1 MIFNTADYFNR
12 ADLEQAVINK
22 VGTDTT
28 IKEKSSYK
36 IVGSIDDLKRLSL
49 SVDTSIFGVTI
60 EIG

>member
-1 MIFNTADYFNR
+1 MIFNTADYLNR